1 VPRSAPDVEH
11 DLGRGPIA
19 RVVVEGAPFHLDA
32 PLDYLIPAGLD
43 VRVGHR
49 VVIDLAGRRTSGL
62 VVELADGS
70 ALASGR
76 LRPLIRLLG
85 DVPWALPD
93 DIELLRWAAA
103 RFGAPLGDVVRHAFP
118 ARVVDVERQATA
130 AGWWPP
136 APRTAAAAADTD
148 TDTDADADAAA
159 AGGEHVA
166 PHAEAHGWD
175 VYGEHGRAL
184 VGAAE
189 ALEAD
194 APLTRAS
201 YHWRPLPGEDVA
213 ARLSEL
219 ALRTLACGRD
229 VLLIV
234 PDPAS
239 RVADALLRTV
249 RAAVG
254 EAAIDLRGGPSKRLI
269 HRAWLQ
275 GRAGVARVVVGER
288 GSAFVPLAALGL
300 AVVLDEANPVHKEL
314 RSPRHHAREV
324 VLERARRSGGIGLAV
339 ATVPSAVARALLDAG
354 RLTSVVA
361 PREVELA
368 RRPVVRLETGELEAR
383 ARISRRGMQVL
394 RDAVQAG
401 GYAVVLAARRGEG
414 RALACSRCGSLVRCS
429 TCAAAVARRS
439 DGGWWCPTCAAS
451 SARPPRCERCGP
463 GPLAPLAAGAERLGA
478 ELARSLPSVA
488 VLEGHAAELPPAP
501 AVLVMTRGSVL
512 DQPPP
517 GAPVLGVVLPD
528 LDGALRRPVIDAA
541 EDALRLAFALASWTV
556 GASEGPGS
564 PGDVRPVRVVVET
577 RDPSHHA
584 LRALVDWDP
593 DGFWAEEA
601 ALRAPLRLPP
611 TAMAIRVTTGAGDR
625 DVVGRLRAHV
635 APGDDVIGPLPRE
648 GGGMGFLVRC
658 TSRADTLTALRPLRE
673 QASRSGTE
681 LRIDVDPIDLG

>member
-1 VPRSAPDVEH
+1 MPRSAPEAEH
-11 DLGRGPIA
+11 DPGRGPVA
-19 RVVVEGAPFHLDA
+19 RVVVEGAPLHLDA
-32 PLDYLIPAGLD
+32 PLDYLIPDGLD

-49 VVIDLAGRRTSGL
+49 VVVDLAGRRTSGL
-62 VVELADGS
+62 VVGLAKGSELA
-70 ALASGR
+70 AGR
-76 LRPLIRLLG
+76 LRPLVRLLG
-85 DVPWALPD
+85 DVPWALPS
-93 DIELLRWAAA
+93 DIELLRWAAE

-118 ARVVDVERQATA
+118 SRVVDVERQATA

-136 APRTAAAAADTD
+136 EPDQGRTADSARL
-148 TDTDADADAAA
+148 DAS
-159 AGGEHVA
+159 AGDGRDD
-166 PHAEAHGWD
+166 HGWD
-175 VYGEHGRAL
+175 VYGDHGRGL
-184 VGAAE
+184 ILAAE
-189 ALEAD
+189 ALEPDGA
-194 APLTRAS
+194 LTRAS

-213 ARLSEL
+213 ERLAEL
-219 ALRTLACGRD
+219 ALRTLARGRD

-239 RVADALLRTV
+239 RVADAFLVSV
-249 RAAVG
+249 REAVG
-254 EAAIDLRGGPSKRLI
+254 ETAIDLRGGPSKRVI

-275 GRAGVARVVVGER
+275 GRAGVARAIVGER

-300 AVVLDEANPVHKEL
+300 AVVLDEANAVHKEL

-339 ATVPSAVARALLDAG
+339 STVPSAVARALLDAG
-354 RLTSVVA
+354 RLTQVAA
-361 PREVELA
+361 PRDVELA

-383 ARISRRGMQVL
+383 ARISRGGMRVL

-414 RALACSRCGSLVRCS
+414 RALACSRCGSVVRCT
-429 TCAAAVARRS
+429 TCAGAVARRA
-439 DGGWWCPTCAAS
+439 DGGWWCPTCAAAS
-451 SARPPRCERCGP
+451 SRPPRCDRCGP

-488 VLEGHAAELPPAP
+488 VLEGHAAEVPPPP

-556 GASEGPGS
+556 ASHLDAETGG
-564 PGDVRPVRVVVET
+564 VARPVRVVVET
-577 RDPSHHA
+577 RDPAHHA
-584 LRALVDWDP
+584 LRALAAWDP
-593 DGFWAEEA
+593 DGFWTEEA
-601 ALRAPLRLPP
+601 AFRAPLRLPP
-611 TAMAIRVTTGAGDR
+611 TAMAIRVTAATGDR
-625 DVVGRLRAHV
+625 ELMTRLRDHV
-635 APGDDVIGPLPRE
+635 APGDDVVGPLPRE
-648 GGGMGFLVRC
+648 GGGVAYLVRC
-658 TSRADTLTALRPLRE
+658 TSRTATLAALRPLRE

-681 LRIDVDPIDLG
+681 LRVDVDPVDLG